1 MQGLK
6 ALHFHF
12 IWIDIMNKKTKD
24 LILAFITL
32 IFGIYITFE
41 SYGIYKTALV
51 RPYNVEKLSL
61 SPGFL
66 PLILGIL
73 LIFFS
78 LLLIFF
84 SLVSKEKKLGETV
97 KEHIA
102 EIKTRFHETAKDPNT
117 YRMVIGMIIM
127 FIFSFF
133 LVGLRIGSFKL
144 PFYISGGIFMFALL
158 MYLGA
163 VKWWQS
169 IIITVITMLL
179 IVVLFQYGF
188 RAILP

>member
-1 MQGLK
+1 
-6 ALHFHF
+6 
-12 IWIDIMNKKTKD
+12 MNKKTKD

-32 IFGIYITFE
+32 IFGIYITTE
-41 SYGIYKTALV
+41 SYSIYKTALV

-78 LLLIFF
+78 VVLIIF
-84 SLVSKEKKLGETV
+84 SVVSKEKKIGETM
-97 KEHIA
+97 KDHLA
-102 EIKTRFHETAKDPNT
+102 EIKTRFHETVKDPNT

-133 LVGLRIGSFKL
+133 LVGLRIGNFKL
-144 PFYISGGIFMFALL
+144 PFYISGGIFMLVLL

-169 IIITVITMLL
+169 IIITAITMLL